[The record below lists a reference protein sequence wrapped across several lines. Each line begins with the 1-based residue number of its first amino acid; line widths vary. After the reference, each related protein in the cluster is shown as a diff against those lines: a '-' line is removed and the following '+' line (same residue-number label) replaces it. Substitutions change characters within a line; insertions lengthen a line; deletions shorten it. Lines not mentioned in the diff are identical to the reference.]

1 MTIRHTLQT
10 FNRLGFAIVAG
21 VGFAVLVWSP
31 AGAQQSQKQMVQSA
45 KATAGERAKQ
55 GDYLRGLKAWEQN
68 CARCHNARDPKEYSD
83 ALWKPVIT
91 HMRIRAGLTGQEA
104 RDILKFIQDSN

>member
-1 MTIRHTLQT
+1 MNIQRMLQT
-10 FNRLGFAIVAG
+10 FNRLL
-21 VGFAVLVWSP
+21 FAVVTSISLALVVSSP
-31 AGAQQSQKQMVQSA
+31 VGAQQSKEQMAQSA